1 VNAFEAGSLLG
12 SVIFGPIW
20 ATLLLVAVFWLVDRL
35 LGLFLARAS
44 AASIA
49 LYVAIGFNLLVGL
62 LSFMGGLE
70 RAAEGAGGAA
80 NYLPWIDFFAFIVS
94 VPLGVVATDELK
106 LRRQRRDLQKSSDT
120 KIPDVPQHDFP
131 DVQ

>member
-1 VNAFEAGSLLG
+1 MNAFEAGSLLG
-12 SVIFGPIW
+12 SIIFGPIW
-20 ATLLLVAVFWLVDRL
+20 ATLLLVAVYWLVDRL

-70 RAAEGAGGAA
+70 RAAEGAGSAA
-80 NYLPWIDFFAFIVS
+80 SYLPWIHFFAFIVS
-94 VPLGVVATDELK
+94 VPLGVVATDELN
-106 LRRQRRDLQKSSDT
+106 LSRRKRDLQKSSDA
-120 KIPDVPQHDFP
+120 KIADVPQHDVS